1 MKMISEGIHLHTE
14 RLLLRPISLDDF
26 QQILTYSQDE
36 EWGRWTPDPKP
47 YTHRFGEEFV
57 ARKVLAPWE
66 TEPRFSVLLDG
77 QVVGGVGLQ
86 IDTLNMVG
94 ELAYSL
100 AREHWGKGLIPESAR
115 TIIDWGVR
123 DLGLEKIFARTDL
136 RNTPSLR
143 VMEKLGMK
151 KEAHLRQH
159 ILVEGVRQ
167 DEIHYGLL
175 REEWSHTV

>member
-1 MKMISEGIHLHTE
+1 MMLEGFHLHTE

-26 QQILTYSQDE
+26 PQILAYSQDE

-57 ARKVLAPWE
+57 ARKVLAPWD
-66 TEPRFSVLLDG
+66 TEPRFSVLLSG
-77 QVVGGVGLQ
+77 QVIGGVGLQ
-86 IDTLNMVG
+86 VETVNKVA

-100 AREHWGKGLIPESAR
+100 AKAHWGKGLIPESAR
-115 TIIDWGVR
+115 AVIDWGFR
-123 DLGLEKIFARTDL
+123 DLGIEKIFARTDL
-136 RNTPSLR
+136 RNIPSLR

-151 KEAHLRQH
+151 REAHLRQH

-175 REEWSHTV
+175 REEWSDAI